1 VPAARPLSESQF
13 KSKHRRDAD
22 APPVAPPVPLTEVQ
36 RRAARLR
43 RQESAP
49 VEIGEP
55 PAAQLNRLQFDRVTI
70 KDPDSPTPRVARRAL
85 SSRNLERWLARS
97 VIDEAGYRAGDR
109 YRSSYERAGF
119 EQRVTSRYDIVTAG
133 GQAGN
138 WRTPGPQNDAQMD
151 AWMAWRAARED
162 LGSLAGGFDQLILHD
177 SLMDEID
184 AHNADGEPVWL
195 RRGWVMLG
203 VGICIKRLKVFY
215 RL

>member
-1 VPAARPLSESQF
+1 VPAAR
-13 KSKHRRDAD
+13 
-22 APPVAPPVPLTEVQ
+22 PLTEVQ

-55 PAAQLNRLQFDRVTI
+55 PAEQLNRLKFDRVTI

-85 SSRNLERWLARS
+85 SSRNLERWFARKA
-97 VIDEAGYRAGDR
+97 IDEAGYRAGDR

-138 WRTPGPQNDAQMD
+138 WRSPGPQNESQMD
-151 AWMAWRAARED
+151 AWAAWRAARDD
-162 LGSLAGGFDQLILHD
+162 LGSLAAGFDQLILHD
-177 SLMDEID
+177 ALMDEID
-184 AHNADGEPVWL
+184 AFAEDGAPVW
-195 RRGWVMLG
+195 RRRDWVILG
-203 VGICIKRLKVFY
+203 IGICITRLKVFY